1 MNAPFSPSPAPRPAP
16 LRWTLVIPCAARLQ
30 PGTPTRPKYLLTMP
44 NGHLLARRA
53 AASMP
58 ADRVS
63 EIVVAILRDA
73 DERYQAS
80 EAVRRA
86 FDGAVRCVVLD
97 EPTEGPAHTVRE
109 TIERAVITGPVAIKD
124 ADSFFSIDSLP
135 DTSFMAVSDLR
146 KVAKL
151 SDPARKSYVRLNE
164 QGVISD
170 VVEKSVSSNFI
181 SVGLYGFNDSAV
193 FTATFDRIAGQIGHK
208 RLFVSHIVAN
218 AIFHSHVFLPCMAED
233 WVDIGTQA
241 DWNDHRINYATIVL
255 DIDGVIFRNQSGF
268 FEPLWGTPVEP
279 IAENVRHVRA
289 LQQRGAQL
297 VFMTSRPESYRSET
311 IAALE
316 GQGLRVHAL
325 VMGCN
330 HAARVLVNDYAQ
342 SNGYP
347 SAIAVNVERNK
358 PQLPHLLLADL
369 PTRDQTI

>member
-97 EPTEGPAHTVRE
+97 EPTEGPAHTVRK
-109 TIERAVITGPVAIKD
+109 TIERAGITGPVAIKD

-146 KVAKL
+146 K
-151 SDPARKSYVRLNE
+151 
-164 QGVISD
+164 
-170 VVEKSVSSNFI
+170 
-181 SVGLYGFNDSAV
+181 
-193 FTATFDRIAGQIGHK
+193 
-208 RLFVSHIVAN
+208 VAN

-289 LQQRGAQL
+289 LPIALGAWK
-297 VFMTSRPESYRSET
+297 RS
-311 IAALE
+311 
-316 GQGLRVHAL
+316 LR
-325 VMGCN
+325 C
-330 HAARVLVNDYAQ
+330 
-342 SNGYP
+342 
-347 SAIAVNVERNK
+347 
-358 PQLPHLLLADL
+358 
-369 PTRDQTI
+369 